1 MRRMHVLMVATLLAG
16 CQDHTPTS
24 VAAPVGPRPAVAAE
38 ARMAIDD
45 VVDRIVPA
53 LGNEVTGK
61 PLAEALRSLAQALDA
76 GRLAD
81 GSVLARDARTELERY
96 AHLGGGDAAEV
107 DAIRLALAVLT
118 ATD

>member
-1 MRRMHVLMVATLLAG
+1 MRPMHLLMVATLLAG
-16 CQDHTPTS
+16 CQDHTPTV
-24 VAAPVGPRPAVAAE
+24 VATQVGPRPAVAAE
-38 ARMAIDD
+38 ARLAIDD

-53 LGNEVTGK
+53 LGDEATGK
-61 PLAEALRSLAQALDA
+61 PLARALRDLARALNA

-81 GSVLARDARTELERY
+81 GAVLARDARTELERY
-96 AHLGGGDAAEV
+96 ARLGGGDAAEM